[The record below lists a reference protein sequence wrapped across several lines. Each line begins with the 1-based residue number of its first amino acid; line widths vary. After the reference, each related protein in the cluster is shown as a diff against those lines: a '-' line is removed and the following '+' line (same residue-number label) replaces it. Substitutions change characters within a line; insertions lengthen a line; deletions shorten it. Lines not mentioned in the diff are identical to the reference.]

1 MSVNSFSR
9 ADYNS
14 VPPSLAVVNELPS
27 RAEATSITF
36 SHYVLEKS
44 VEELP
49 PRADRSSIDPSFFVV
64 NELPPR
70 ADRSSIDSSFFVV
83 NELPLRVD
91 VTSVSPSGLVPL
103 NTLRPVS
110 PTEALPAAAEHQA
123 KRVKVFAKDNGFTHS
138 QRRALQELKAVA
150 PDVFAC
156 DFESN
161 FSIGPITEGSET
173 GSSEAK
179 TNSSD

>member
-49 PRADRSSIDPSFFVV
+49 PRADRSSID
-64 NELPPR
+64 
-70 ADRSSIDSSFFVV
+70 SSFFVV

-110 PTEALPAAAEHQA
+110 HTEALPAAAEHQA

>member
-44 VEELP
+44 VE
-49 PRADRSSIDPSFFVV
+49 
-64 NELPPR
+64 ELPPR